1 MPDILTDFSKASAAD
16 AVEANLFAFFQHLS
30 NWPRVE
36 VRDDGDC
43 VCTISD
49 LPFPLF
55 NSVMRATLDG
65 ERASSVIDARMQS
78 CRDRGVPMLW
88 WTGPSTRPSD
98 LGQRLSNLGFIVE
111 PAFGMTADLKAG
123 HSTNSVSGS
132 DPETGIVAIERV
144 SDRAT
149 LDIWSQV
156 LCDGFG
162 APRSF
167 GEAFSEMAEAI
178 GLDDDSPFRHYLARI
193 EDRPVATCSLFL
205 GAGVAGIYDVST
217 LPERRR
223 AGVGAAI
230 TRRAMRDA
238 RDDGYRM
245 AILHASQQGLGMYRS
260 LGFETICNIG
270 QHVWA
275 PESLER

>member
-1 MPDILTDFSKASAAD
+1 MAPMAPEMASAAD

-30 NWPRVE
+30 GWPRVE

-43 VCTISD
+43 VWTSSD

-65 ERASSVIDARMQS
+65 DRAVSVIDARMQS
-78 CRDRGVPMLW
+78 CRDRSVPMLW
-88 WTGPSTRPSD
+88 WTGPSTRPSN
-98 LGQRLSNLGFIVE
+98 LGERLSNLGFIVE
-111 PAFGMTADLKAG
+111 PAFGMTADL
-123 HSTNSVSGS
+123 TPDSGS
-132 DPETGIVAIERV
+132 DPESGVTIDRV

-162 APRSF
+162 APPSF
-167 GEAFSEMAEAI
+167 GEAFAEMAEAI
-178 GLDDDSPFRHYLARI
+178 GLDGDSPFRHYLARVDEQPI
-193 EDRPVATCSLFL
+193 GTCSLFL

-217 LPERRR
+217 VPERRR

-230 TRRAMRDA
+230 TRRAMGDA
-238 RDDGYRM
+238 RADGYRM

-260 LGFETICNIG
+260 LGFEIICDIG

-275 PESLER
+275 PEGFNR